1 MFTVE
6 EREQVRAWRVKQAK
20 QDPRVT
26 GGALIGSLAV
36 EGADRWSDLDLT
48 FGVAGGVRPA
58 ALLDEWTAAVRQ
70 EWGLVHY
77 WDLPFRTSLYWVFLL
92 PSGLEADVSATP
104 APDFGARGPRFQ
116 LLFGTAQPGE
126 PTAPPDA
133 QNLIGRGWHHVLHA
147 HSALERGQ
155 PWRAEYWSSGVRDQT
170 LALACL
176 RRGEEARE
184 GRGIDQLPAA
194 DTEPVR
200 EALVR
205 SLETT
210 ELWRALGVATGCLLQ
225 EVARWDADLGAR
237 LAPLLRE
244 FSAR

>member
-1 MFTVE
+1 MQEWLVA
-6 EREQVRAWRVKQAK
+6 RARS
-20 QDPRVT
+20 DPRVT
-26 GGALIGSLAV
+26 GGALIGSLAA

-48 FGVAGGVRPA
+48 FGVVAGVRPE

-77 WDLPFRTSLYWVFLL
+77 WDLPFRTSLYRVWLL

-126 PTAPPDA
+126 HTPPLDA
-133 QNLIGRGWHHVLHA
+133 QDLIGRGWHHVLHA

-155 PWRAEYWSSGVRDQT
+155 PWRAEYWISGVRDQT

-176 RRGEEARE
+176 RRGVGARE

-194 DTEPVR
+194 ETDLLRDT
-200 EALVR
+200 LVR
-205 SLETT
+205 SLDDA
-210 ELWRALGVATGCLLQ
+210 ELWRALGAAAVCLLQ
-225 EVARWDADLGAR
+225 EVEHWDAELGAR
-237 LAPLLRE
+237 LRPILHA
-244 FSAR
+244 FTAR